1 MDVPRATGGC
11 LCGAVR
17 YEVNGELRDV
27 IVCHC
32 VECRR
37 YHGTSGAYT
46 AVARD
51 DLALEDPE
59 ERLRWFPGPNSVT
72 RGERAFCGTCGSSIF
87 WRSPDRPTISIAAG
101 TLDGVTRLRTMCHIW
116 DEQRAD
122 WEGDDGLPR
131 FPRGGDS

>member
-1 MDVPRATGGC
+1 M
-11 LCGAVR
+11 
-17 YEVNGELRDV
+17 LRDV
-27 IVCHC
+27 VVCHC

-37 YHGTSGAYT
+37 SHGTSGAYT

-59 ERLRWFPGPNSVT
+59 ERLRWFPGPSTVT

-101 TLDGVTRLRTMCHIW
+101 TLDGVTRLRTICHIW

-122 WEGDDGLPR
+122 WEGGEGLPR